1 MVACSNVALFTLV
14 LVLVPSILVLV
25 LVLECKDGSLSF
37 PFSFMDAGTV
47 CLWSLPV
54 FVFDFVP
61 VLGIGVVVVRVRVV
75 VLSCCTG
82 ASWCGGLSSIPFSKA
97 RNDKR
102 EVSCGCCEGMLMLN
116 DVDKSSSDDS
126 VVC

>member
-1 MVACSNVALFTLV
+1 MVACSNVALL
-14 LVLVPSILVLV
+14 SILV

-37 PFSFMDAGTV
+37 PNLLIDAGTV

-54 FVFDFVP
+54 CI
-61 VLGIGVVVVRVRVV
+61 LGIGVVVRVV

-102 EVSCGCCEGMLMLN
+102 EVSCGCCEGMLN
-116 DVDKSSSDDS
+116 DVDECSDVA